1 MAQLTATKVTALAK
15 GKPSRTADSGGL
27 YFIVPSSGSPFWAMR
42 YTSAGRRKQ
51 MTLGSYPDLGLAD
64 ARAKANEAKR
74 LVKQGAD
81 PLAERQASARQGIY
95 TMDDLFNDWYTM
107 DISRRLKHPNI
118 PKRIYEK
125 NIQPAIGKVA
135 VAEVKAKEIR
145 DLLADIR
152 DSGRPTI
159 ANDALGYLKQLFLH
173 ANKLDITQNNPAAAF
188 KVTDA
193 GGLETSRERALSVE
207 EIRFV
212 FAKFREFRESFG
224 RDNYLACC
232 LLVLLGVRKSEL
244 CQAVWSEFDL
254 ESKIWNLPKERSKSG
269 VGLIIPLPDLATSW
283 LKELK
288 TRAMGSDY
296 VFPARRASKQPHMG
310 PDTLNRAIAKL
321 FGIDTGNRQKP
332 PNVMGDMEYFAVHDL
347 RRTFRSLAASLKIP
361 SHIAER
367 CLNHKLKGVEGIYDR
382 YDYLDERREA
392 LEKVAAALRPI
403 L

>member
-1 MAQLTATKVTALAK
+1 MAI
-15 GKPSRTADSGGL
+15 D
-27 YFIVPSSGSPFWAMR
+27 
-42 YTSAGRRKQ
+42 
-51 MTLGSYPDLGLAD
+51 
-64 ARAKANEAKR
+64 
-74 LVKQGAD
+74 
-81 PLAERQASARQGIY
+81 
-95 TMDDLFNDWYTM
+95 
-107 DISRRLKHPNI
+107 
-118 PKRIYEK
+118 
-125 NIQPAIGKVA
+125 
-135 VAEVKAKEIR
+135 
-145 DLLADIR
+145 
-152 DSGRPTI
+152 
-159 ANDALGYLKQLFLH
+159 
-173 ANKLDITQNNPAAAF
+173 
-188 KVTDA
+188 
-193 GGLETSRERALSVE
+193 TSRERALSIE

-212 FAKFREFRESFG
+212 FEKFREFRESFG

-232 LLVLLGVRKSEL
+232 LLLLLGVRKSEL

-254 ESKIWNLPKERSKSG
+254 ESNIWNLPKERSKSG

-283 LKELK
+283 LEELK
-288 TRAMGSDY
+288 TRATGSDY

-310 PDTLNRAIAKL
+310 PDTLNRGISKL

-332 PNVMGDMEYFAVHDL
+332 PNLMGDLEYFAVHDL